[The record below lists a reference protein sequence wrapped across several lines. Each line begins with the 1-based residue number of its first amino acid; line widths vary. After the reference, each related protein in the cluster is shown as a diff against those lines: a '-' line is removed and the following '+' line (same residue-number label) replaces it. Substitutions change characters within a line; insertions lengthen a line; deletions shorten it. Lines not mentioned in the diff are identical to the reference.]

1 LSGIYIHIPFC
12 KQACSYCNF
21 HFSTSIKNKEA
32 LLSALQKEVI
42 LRRAYIG
49 DELVQTIYL
58 GGGTPSLLTTG
69 EIDDLLNTLHASF
82 EIDSNAE
89 ITLEA
94 NPDDIV
100 GNANWVK
107 DLRSV
112 GVNRLSIGIQS
123 FSDTDLKFM
132 NRAHNAKEAGESV
145 NICKE
150 AGFDNISIDLI
161 YGTPTMSNNQWEE
174 NIAKAVSLEV
184 QHISSYGLIVEPKT
198 VLEKGIRTGK
208 IPAVDEEQTA
218 EQFDMIMQ
226 KLGDHGF
233 QHYEIASFCVEGFMA
248 VHNSNYWKG
257 ENYLGLGPSAH
268 SFNGTSR
275 QWNVSNNNHYINALE
290 KGELNHTIEE
300 LTTDQRF
307 NEYIMTSLRTSWG
320 VDLSKISS
328 DFGEAYSNY
337 FLREAQRYIANGDL
351 IHKNSSIIT
360 SSSGKLIVD
369 KIASD
374 LFQV

>member
-1 LSGIYIHIPFC
+1 
-12 KQACSYCNF
+12 
-21 HFSTSIKNKEA
+21 
-32 LLSALQKEVI
+32 
-42 LRRAYIG
+42 
-49 DELVQTIYL
+49 
-58 GGGTPSLLTTG
+58 
-69 EIDDLLNTLHASF
+69 
-82 EIDSNAE
+82 
-89 ITLEA
+89 
-94 NPDDIV
+94 
-100 GNANWVK
+100 
-107 DLRSV
+107 
-112 GVNRLSIGIQS
+112 
-123 FSDTDLKFM
+123 
-132 NRAHNAKEAGESV
+132 
-145 NICKE
+145 
-150 AGFDNISIDLI
+150 
-161 YGTPTMSNNQWEE
+161 
-174 NIAKAVSLEV
+174 
-184 QHISSYGLIVEPKT
+184 
-198 VLEKGIRTGK
+198 
-208 IPAVDEEQTA
+208 
-218 EQFDMIMQ
+218 MIMQ